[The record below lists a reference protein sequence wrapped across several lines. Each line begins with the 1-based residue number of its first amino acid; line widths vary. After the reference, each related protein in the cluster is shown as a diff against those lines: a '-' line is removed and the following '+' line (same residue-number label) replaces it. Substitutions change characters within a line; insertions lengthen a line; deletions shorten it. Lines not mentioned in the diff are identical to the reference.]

1 MIRWSIFATN
11 RSWIFTL
18 SVLVLLLSSCSDSF
32 IENQIIEPEQ
42 LHNISVSLTG
52 IDFST
57 ESNTRAS
64 EASAADAGITR
75 IALKVFDSEKVEQV
89 SITQVASEA
98 GDDFNNLSFQLP
110 AGTYTF
116 VAVAHDAT
124 GDDIGCATITSAE
137 VATLPEKS
145 VPTLYSSVK
154 EVTVTNA
161 NNQTVTIDMGKR
173 INATFNLVST
183 DIVPADV
190 VKMAVTINPEGT
202 LVSDNNLLMFN
213 PSTGL
218 AIGNPRYNIGLP
230 VTVGNTID
238 VAGNVLLPA
247 DSYDYPIN
255 IRVINTSTE
264 FIAEYERDLTD
275 VHFQRS
281 YITKAIGQYF
291 RYVNTGA
298 LSFDITQG
306 SLDYP
311 Y

>member
-1 MIRWSIFATN
+1 MIR
-11 RSWIFTL
+11 RSSFVTKGVRLFVL
-18 SVLVLLLSSCSDSF
+18 SVSVLLLSSCSD
-32 IENQIIEPEQ
+32 EDQTVEAGQ
-42 LHNISVSLTG
+42 LHNVIVSLTG
-52 IDFST
+52 INFFT
-57 ESNTRAS
+57 EPDTRAS
-64 EASAADAGITR
+64 DVSATDAGITR
-75 IALKVFDSEKVEQV
+75 IALKVFDSKKVEQV
-89 SITQVASEA
+89 TITQVASEV
-98 GDDFNNLSFQLP
+98 GEDFNNLSFQLP

-145 VPTLYSSVK
+145 IPTLYSIAK
-154 EVTVTNA
+154 EVTITNA
-161 NNQTVTIDMGKR
+161 NNQMVTIDMGKR

-190 VKMAVTINPEGT
+190 VKMAITINPEGT
-202 LVSDNNLLMFN
+202 LVSDNNLLKFN

-238 VAGNVLLPA
+238 VAGNILLPA
-247 DSYDYPIN
+247 DSYYYPVN

-281 YITKAIGQYF
+281 YITKAVGQYF
-291 RYVNTGA
+291 RYVNAGA

>member
-1 MIRWSIFATN
+1 MIR
-11 RSWIFTL
+11 RSSFVTKGVRLFVL
-18 SVLVLLLSSCSDSF
+18 SVSVLLLSSCSD
-32 IENQIIEPEQ
+32 EDQTVEAGQ
-42 LHNISVSLTG
+42 LHNVIVSLTG
-52 IDFST
+52 INFFT
-57 ESNTRAS
+57 EPDTRAS
-64 EASAADAGITR
+64 DVSATDAGITR
-75 IALKVFDSEKVEQV
+75 IALKVFDSKKVEQV
-89 SITQVASEA
+89 TITQVASEV
-98 GDDFNNLSFQLP
+98 GEDFNNLSFQLP

-145 VPTLYSSVK
+145 IPTLYSIAK
-154 EVTVTNA
+154 EVTITNA
-161 NNQTVTIDMGKR
+161 NNQMVTIDMGKR

-202 LVSDNNLLMFN
+202 LVSDNNLLKFN

-238 VAGNVLLPA
+238 VAGNILLPA
-247 DSYDYPIN
+247 DSCYYPVN

-264 FIAEYERDLTD
+264 FVAEYERDLTD

-281 YITKAIGQYF
+281 YITKAVGQYF
-291 RYVNTGA
+291 RYVNAGA